1 MARLAIAWLSSDR
14 GLLVVGTSLALG
26 AFAYIWV
33 DCLRLWRI
41 RRKTRDMVD
50 LASTA
55 AFTVLIFAIALAMH
69 TWDSLPA
76 AATGLA
82 AAVLSYVGLRRV
94 LRIVEARVD

>member
-1 MARLAIAWLSSDR
+1 MVRLAIGWLSSDR

-26 AFAYIWV
+26 AFAYTWA

-50 LASTA
+50 LVSTA

-69 TWDSLPA
+69 TWDSMPA
-76 AATGLA
+76 VATGLA
-82 AAVLSYVGLRRV
+82 AAALSYVGLRRV
-94 LRIVEARVD
+94 LRMPEAQVD